1 MTYKMTVSQVPF
13 NLSPPWMN
21 HQKLAHQQ
29 HIHQQPV
36 EVGSFEKGH
45 VTCREW
51 VINAVN
57 LEKLRAK
64 FWKSLNLRVFS
75 GEKKIPPTKSPFG
88 RQNGGFGI
96 SKKMA
101 VWIVNDRWSN
111 DLIDLGQALLPT
123 RRVTKETYVQPTRDF
138 PDTGTV
144 NSWIKDKWVYLNL
157 GDVSQMFWT
166 YPWKWF
172 H

>member
-1 MTYKMTVSQVPF
+1 MSR
-13 NLSPPWMN
+13 
-21 HQKLAHQQ
+21 
-29 HIHQQPV
+29 
-36 EVGSFEKGH
+36 VGHK
-45 VTCREW
+45 CRE
-51 VINAVN
+51 
-57 LEKLRAK
+57 
-64 FWKSLNLRVFS
+64 S
-75 GEKKIPPTKSPFG
+75 GEITSEILKKPEFVGIFRGKKNSPYEITIWG
-88 RQNGGFGI
+88 RQNGRFGI

-166 YPWKWF
+166 YA
-172 H
+172 

>member
-1 MTYKMTVSQVPF
+1 MMTYKMTVSQVPF
-13 NLSPPWMN
+13 NLRPLLNESP
-21 HQKLAHQQ
+21 
-29 HIHQQPV
+29 
-36 EVGSFEKGH
+36 EVGTSTAHPSTARRGWKLRKGSCH
-45 VTCREW
+45 MSRVGHKCRE
-51 VINAVN
+51 
-57 LEKLRAK
+57 
-64 FWKSLNLRVFS
+64 S
-75 GEKKIPPTKSPFG
+75 GENTSEILKKPEFAGIFRGKKFSPYEITIWG

-166 YPWKWF
+166 YP
-172 H
+172 